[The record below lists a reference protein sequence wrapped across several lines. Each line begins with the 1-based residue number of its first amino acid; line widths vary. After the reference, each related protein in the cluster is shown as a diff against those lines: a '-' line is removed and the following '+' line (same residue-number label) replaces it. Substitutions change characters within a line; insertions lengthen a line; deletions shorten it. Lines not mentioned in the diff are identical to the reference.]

1 MPHILVKTKDVSFF
15 FYLTIKLL
23 SINRRSLFQTV
34 KSSYKQT
41 PITSLGVTCNNY
53 DSSFSKF
60 LEMSNKS
67 TIRIKNMKVLMIERF
82 KFLNDL
88 SPPTMNG
95 IFQKQEK
102 NYCSLRNTRSLVSK
116 RKFTTTYGIDTI
128 SFRGPQIW
136 KDLPKF

>member
-1 MPHILVKTKDVSFF
+1 
-15 FYLTIKLL
+15 
-23 SINRRSLFQTV
+23 
-34 KSSYKQT
+34 
-41 PITSLGVTCNNY
+41 
-53 DSSFSKF
+53 
-60 LEMSNKS
+60 MSNKS

-116 RKFTTTYGIDTI
+116 RKFTTTDGIDT
-128 SFRGPQIW
+128 SE
-136 KDLPKF
+136 DLKFGKIFLNSDSLNLSNLI

>member
-1 MPHILVKTKDVSFF
+1 
-15 FYLTIKLL
+15 
-23 SINRRSLFQTV
+23 
-34 KSSYKQT
+34 
-41 PITSLGVTCNNY
+41 
-53 DSSFSKF
+53 
-60 LEMSNKS
+60 MSNKS

-116 RKFTTTYGIDTI
+116 REFTTTDGIDTI
-128 SFRGPQIW
+128 SE
-136 KDLPKF
+136 DLKFGKIFLNSDSLNLSNLI